1 MNRFA
6 AFAIHLGI
14 SLAVFAVLAA
24 LVVFVWYPDF
34 FFEAD
39 GGWEGMRIII
49 LVDLVAGPLLTLII
63 YKPGKPSLRMDL
75 TLIAIFQVACLAAG
89 TWVVWSERPIALVY
103 SDGTF
108 FSMTA
113 GDFEEAKVD
122 WSPLKAIEGPWPKR
136 VAVQLD
142 SDPSKESETRLQAF
156 QSGRPLRT
164 YVEHYQP
171 LTSDLLD
178 MTREAVAPAE
188 LEALDK
194 ESQRLPEWLARHG
207 GSIDDYAFFKFAT
220 RYQYAFLGVRRAD
233 GEIVGLLETQ
243 GQL

>member
-39 GGWEGMRIII
+39 GGWQGMRIII
-49 LVDLVAGPLLTLII
+49 LVDLVAGPLLTLIV

-75 TLIAIFQVACLAAG
+75 TIIAIFQVACLAAG
-89 TWVVWSERPIALVY
+89 TWVVWSERPLALVY

-108 FSMTA
+108 FSMTG

-122 WSPLKAIEGPWPKR
+122 WAPLKSIEGPWPKR

-142 SDPSKESETRLQAF
+142 SDPTRESATRLQAF

-164 YVEHYQP
+164 YVEYYQP
-171 LTSDLLD
+171 LTSDMLD
-178 MTREAVAPAE
+178 MAREAVPPAE

-194 ESQRLPEWLARHG
+194 ASHLLPEWLARHG

-220 RYQYAFLGVRRAD
+220 RYQYAFLGVRRSD